1 VWLAVV
7 APEAELSHQCTYN
20 LRGLGDGG
28 FLGFCRLCSFTMLAV
43 LQSVSPQ
50 CCQLTD
56 LLCSSSQRP
65 TYHFYKLLIS
75 SSDLLSFLFHFLI
88 MFPIMFPMWLSFLLV
103 KPGPFPFPPS
113 ILTSP
118 LSGPG
123 LVRRYT
129 AVVKPV
135 QYQYSTGQSSCRRV
149 SLMIV
154 IVWMLA
160 FAVSCPLLFGFNTT
174 GR

>member
-1 VWLAVV
+1 M
-7 APEAELSHQCTYN
+7 P
-20 LRGLGDGG
+20 
-28 FLGFCRLCSFTMLAV
+28 AV
-43 LQSVSPQ
+43 LQSISLW
-50 CCQLTD
+50 CCQLT
-56 LLCSSSQRP
+56 
-65 TYHFYKLLIS
+65 LIS
-75 SSDLLSFLFHFLI
+75 SVPPPNTPLTISIKCLSHHLIFSPFLFHFFITFTI
-88 MFPIMFPMWLSFLLV
+88 MFPAWLSFLLL
-103 KPGPFPFPPS
+103 KPGPLPPS

-118 LSGPG
+118 LSGAG

-174 GR
+174 GM

>member
-1 VWLAVV
+1 M
-7 APEAELSHQCTYN
+7 
-20 LRGLGDGG
+20 GG
-28 FLGFCRLCSFTMLAV
+28 SWFLGSSDISDLV
-43 LQSVSPQ
+43 LLHSVSLQ
-50 CCQLTD
+50 CFQLT
-56 LLCSSSQRP
+56 
-65 TYHFYKLLIS
+65 LIS
-75 SSDLLSFLFHFLI
+75 SVPPSNPPLTISTNCRSHHLIFSPFLFHIFTTFTI
-88 MFPIMFPMWLSFLLV
+88 MFPTWFSFLLL
-103 KPGPFPFPPS
+103 KPGPLPSS

-118 LSGPG
+118 LSGAG